1 MRNILLPFEY
11 IETIPH
17 LVDCAVSLAKKYNS
31 SVSGVAI
38 HQRIDSFIAQEGSIV
53 FDSLHHDE
61 NKEEAI
67 KYKEKFM
74 DHINTLK
81 KSDSDLSD
89 LKYKWLSEELE
100 NQKYLGDLS
109 RVYNVV
115 IISRPYQ
122 DLQSASL
129 SSIQTILFDG
139 GRPVMLIPMNKQI
152 DIGKEV
158 VISWNCTTE
167 SSRAVFASLPILK
180 KANNV
185 TILTVEK
192 VITDGPSGEQVSELL
207 ASHGIDAKPVTIP
220 TLLSASSSP
229 NLYLATPKNSE
240 RFFLFISTS
249 FSSPAITFF
258 TTFRAT
264 FEISLSKFL
273 TPDSF
278 V

>member
-53 FDSLHHDE
+53 FDTLHHDE

-122 DLQSASL
+122 ELQSASL

-167 SSRAVFASLPILK
+167 SSRAVFAALPILK

-192 VITDGPSGEQVSELL
+192 VITEGPSGEQVSELL
-207 ASHGIDAKPVTIP
+207 ASHGIDAKPVTISGDEKKIGDAILDFSKSVDADLIVKGAYTQSRLREIIFGGATRHLMLHSEIP
-220 TLLSASSSP
+220 I
-229 NLYLATPKNSE
+229 YLVN
-240 RFFLFISTS
+240 
-249 FSSPAITFF
+249 
-258 TTFRAT
+258 
-264 FEISLSKFL
+264 
-273 TPDSF
+273 
-278 V
+278 

>member
-122 DLQSASL
+122 ELQSASL

-167 SSRAVFASLPILK
+167 SSRAVFAALPILK

-207 ASHGIDAKPVTIP
+207 ASHGIDAKPVTISGDEKKIGDAILDFSNSVEADLIIKCAYTQSRLREIIFGGATRP
-220 TLLSASSSP
+220 LMLHSEIP
-229 NLYLATPKNSE
+229 IYLVN
-240 RFFLFISTS
+240 
-249 FSSPAITFF
+249 
-258 TTFRAT
+258 
-264 FEISLSKFL
+264 
-273 TPDSF
+273 
-278 V
+278 

>member
-17 LVDCAVSLAKKYNS
+17 IVDCAVSLAKKYNS

-67 KYKEKFM
+67 KYKEKFI
-74 DHINTLK
+74 DHMNTLK

-122 DLQSASL
+122 ELQSASL

-167 SSRAVFASLPILK
+167 SSRAVFAALPILK

-207 ASHGIDAKPVTIP
+207 ASHGIDAKPVTISGDEKKIGDAILDFSKSVDADLIVKGAYTQSRLREIIFGGATRHLMLHSEIP
-220 TLLSASSSP
+220 I
-229 NLYLATPKNSE
+229 YLVN
-240 RFFLFISTS
+240 
-249 FSSPAITFF
+249 
-258 TTFRAT
+258 
-264 FEISLSKFL
+264 
-273 TPDSF
+273 
-278 V
+278 

>member
-67 KYKEKFM
+67 KYKEKFI
-74 DHINTLK
+74 DHINILK
-81 KSDSDLSD
+81 KSDTDLKD

-122 DLQSASL
+122 ELQSASL
-129 SSIQTILFDG
+129 SSIQTTLFDG

-152 DIGKEV
+152 DIGKKV

-167 SSRAVFASLPILK
+167 SSRAVFAALPILK
-180 KANNV
+180 QASDV

-207 ASHGIDAKPVTIP
+207 ASHGIDAKPVTISGDEKKIGDSILDFSQSVDADLIVKGAYTQSRLREIIFGGATRHLMLHSEIP
-220 TLLSASSSP
+220 I
-229 NLYLATPKNSE
+229 YLVN
-240 RFFLFISTS
+240 
-249 FSSPAITFF
+249 
-258 TTFRAT
+258 
-264 FEISLSKFL
+264 
-273 TPDSF
+273 
-278 V
+278 

>member
-17 LVDCAVSLAKKYNS
+17 LIDCAVSLAKKYNS

-67 KYKEKFM
+67 KYKEKFI
-74 DHINTLK
+74 DNINILK
-81 KSDSDLSD
+81 KSDTDLKD

-122 DLQSASL
+122 ELQSASL
-129 SSIQTILFDG
+129 SSIQTTLFDG

-152 DIGKEV
+152 DIGKKV

-167 SSRAVFASLPILK
+167 SSRAVFAALPILK
-180 KANNV
+180 QASDV

-207 ASHGIDAKPVTIP
+207 ASHGIDAKPVTISGDEKKIGDSILDFSQSVDADLIVKGAYTQSRLREIIFGGATRHLMLHSEIP
-220 TLLSASSSP
+220 I
-229 NLYLATPKNSE
+229 YLVN
-240 RFFLFISTS
+240 
-249 FSSPAITFF
+249 
-258 TTFRAT
+258 
-264 FEISLSKFL
+264 
-273 TPDSF
+273 
-278 V
+278 

>member
-17 LVDCAVSLAKKYNS
+17 LLDCAVSLAKKYNS

-67 KYKEKFM
+67 KYKERFI

-122 DLQSASL
+122 ELQSASL

-167 SSRAVFASLPILK
+167 SSRAVFAALPILK

-192 VITDGPSGEQVSELL
+192 VITDGPSGQQVSELL
-207 ASHGIDAKPVTIP
+207 ASHGIDAKPVTISGDEKKIGDAILDFSKSINADLIVKGAYTQSRLREIIFGGATRHLMLHSEIP
-220 TLLSASSSP
+220 I
-229 NLYLATPKNSE
+229 YLVN
-240 RFFLFISTS
+240 
-249 FSSPAITFF
+249 
-258 TTFRAT
+258 
-264 FEISLSKFL
+264 
-273 TPDSF
+273 
-278 V
+278 

>member
-67 KYKEKFM
+67 KYKEKFIG
-74 DHINTLK
+74 HLNTLK

-122 DLQSASL
+122 ELQSASL

-152 DIGKEV
+152 DIGREV

-167 SSRAVFASLPILK
+167 SSRAVFAALPILK

-207 ASHGIDAKPVTIP
+207 ASHGIDAKPVTISGDEKKIGDAILDFSKSVDADLIVKGAYTQSRLREIIFGGATRHLMLHSEIP
-220 TLLSASSSP
+220 I
-229 NLYLATPKNSE
+229 YLVN
-240 RFFLFISTS
+240 
-249 FSSPAITFF
+249 
-258 TTFRAT
+258 
-264 FEISLSKFL
+264 
-273 TPDSF
+273 
-278 V
+278 

>member
-61 NKEEAI
+61 NKDEAI
-67 KYKEKFM
+67 KYKEKFI

-122 DLQSASL
+122 ELQSASL

-167 SSRAVFASLPILK
+167 SSRAVFAALPILK

-207 ASHGIDAKPVTIP
+207 TSHGIDAKPVTISGDEKKIGDAILDFSKSVDADLIIKGAYTQSRLREIIFGGATRHLMLHSEIP
-220 TLLSASSSP
+220 I
-229 NLYLATPKNSE
+229 YLVN
-240 RFFLFISTS
+240 
-249 FSSPAITFF
+249 
-258 TTFRAT
+258 
-264 FEISLSKFL
+264 
-273 TPDSF
+273 
-278 V
+278 

>member
-17 LVDCAVSLAKKYNS
+17 LLDCAVSLAKKYNS

-61 NKEEAI
+61 NKEEAT
-67 KYKEKFM
+67 KYKERFI

-122 DLQSASL
+122 ELQSASL

-167 SSRAVFASLPILK
+167 SSRAVFAALPILK

-207 ASHGIDAKPVTIP
+207 ASHGIDAKPVTISGDEKKIGDAILDFSKSIDADLIVKGAYTQSRLREIIFGGATRHLMLHSEIP
-220 TLLSASSSP
+220 I
-229 NLYLATPKNSE
+229 YLVN
-240 RFFLFISTS
+240 
-249 FSSPAITFF
+249 
-258 TTFRAT
+258 
-264 FEISLSKFL
+264 
-273 TPDSF
+273 
-278 V
+278 

>member
-67 KYKEKFM
+67 KYKEKFI
-74 DHINTLK
+74 DHMHTLK

-122 DLQSASL
+122 ELQSASL

-167 SSRAVFASLPILK
+167 SSRAVFAALPILK

-207 ASHGIDAKPVTIP
+207 ASHGIDAKPVTISGDEKKIGDAILDFSKSVDADLIIKGAYTQSRLREIIFGGATRHLMLHSEIP
-220 TLLSASSSP
+220 I
-229 NLYLATPKNSE
+229 YLVN
-240 RFFLFISTS
+240 
-249 FSSPAITFF
+249 
-258 TTFRAT
+258 
-264 FEISLSKFL
+264 
-273 TPDSF
+273 
-278 V
+278 

>member
-1 MRNILLPFEY
+1 MSKILLPFEY

-109 RVYNVV
+109 SVYNVV

-122 DLQSASL
+122 ELQSASL
-129 SSIQTILFDG
+129 SSLQTILFDG
-139 GRPVMLIPMNKQI
+139 GRPVMLLPMNKQI

-167 SSRAVFASLPILK
+167 SSRAVFAALPILK

-207 ASHGIDAKPVTIP
+207 ASHGIDAKPVTISGDEKKIGDAILDFSKSVDADLIVKGAYTQSRLREIIFGGATRHLMLHSEIP
-220 TLLSASSSP
+220 I
-229 NLYLATPKNSE
+229 YLVN
-240 RFFLFISTS
+240 
-249 FSSPAITFF
+249 
-258 TTFRAT
+258 
-264 FEISLSKFL
+264 
-273 TPDSF
+273 
-278 V
+278 

>member
-17 LVDCAVSLAKKYNS
+17 LIDCAVSLAKKYNS

-67 KYKEKFM
+67 KYKEKFIE
-74 DHINTLK
+74 HINILK
-81 KSDSDLSD
+81 KSDTDLKD

-122 DLQSASL
+122 ELQSASL
-129 SSIQTILFDG
+129 SSIQTTLFDG

-152 DIGKEV
+152 DIGKKV

-167 SSRAVFASLPILK
+167 SSRAVFAALPILK
-180 KANNV
+180 QASDV

-207 ASHGIDAKPVTIP
+207 ASHGIDAKPVTISGDEKKIGDSILDFSQSVDADLIVKGAYTQSRLREIIFGGATRHLMLHSEIP
-220 TLLSASSSP
+220 I
-229 NLYLATPKNSE
+229 YLVN
-240 RFFLFISTS
+240 
-249 FSSPAITFF
+249 
-258 TTFRAT
+258 
-264 FEISLSKFL
+264 
-273 TPDSF
+273 
-278 V
+278 